1 VKKRVWSWVSFK
13 KALVGLRNKKAEEEI
28 SLAFFLKYF
37 NINHSNQ
44 NINNKKKAAS
54 TSCLK
59 AMKTIKQCSENRKLE
74 TIKSSLYLF
83 P

>member
-1 VKKRVWSWVSFK
+1 VNPAIHGYCAILSM
-13 KALVGLRNKKAEEEI
+13 AD
-28 SLAFFLKYF
+28 
-37 NINHSNQ
+37 
-44 NINNKKKAAS
+44 KKKAAS